1 MGMAIARVCMYM
13 AEGFLFVGTVCL
25 NCFAWQIISRY
36 LFPFSYGFVDTWL
49 GSREKESKRLLESYK
64 EELVRALNADE
75 ELQNMVN
82 GISIESRYKSRFST
96 MKKLLKDGRKPE
108 EVNDILGLRV
118 ILDTSSDKWAA
129 QACYRTHD
137 VIRSIWREVAER
149 TKDYITRP
157 KRNGYRSLHVA
168 VDVGEGAGGVSRPL
182 MEVQI
187 RTAEMH
193 IMAIGGAAAHSM
205 YKGGLTDPK
214 EAKRL
219 KAIMVTAAEVA
230 AVRLRE
236 LGMGCGER
244 KGMFCLLDK
253 NMDGRISI
261 EELTEVIHDL
271 GADSEDAKEL
281 MRLLDANCD
290 GFLSSEEFDI
300 FQQQVHMH
308 SIFFF
313 YLYCFSFSLL
323 NPLSSFIWKKKM
335 LGGNNEKHGG

>member
-1 MGMAIARVCMYM
+1 
-13 AEGFLFVGTVCL
+13 
-25 NCFAWQIISRY
+25 

-49 GSREKESKRLLESYK
+49 RSREKESNRLLESYK
-64 EELVRALNADE
+64 EELACALNADR
-75 ELQNMVN
+75 ELGEMVDS
-82 GISIESRYKSRFST
+82 ISIECRYKSRFST

-118 ILDTSSDKWAA
+118 ILNTRSDMWAS
-129 QACYRTHD
+129 QACYRTHE

-157 KRNGYRSLHVA
+157 KGNGYRSLHMV
-168 VDVGEGAGGVSRPL
+168 VDVGEGAGPGGISWPL
-182 MEVQI
+182 MEIQI

-193 IMAIGGAAAHSM
+193 HMAVRGTAAHSM
-205 YKGGLTDPK
+205 YKGEFTDPE

-219 KAIMVTAAEVA
+219 KAIMVAAAEVA

-236 LGMGCGER
+236 LDMGCAER
-244 KGMFCLLDK
+244 KGVFSLIDK

-261 EELTEVIHDL
+261 EELTDVMHDL

-281 MRLLDANCD
+281 MHLLDANCD
-290 GFLSSEEFDI
+290 GFLSFEEFGT

-308 SIFFF
+308 SIFFS
-313 YLYCFSFSLL
+313 YYISLSL
-323 NPLSSFIWKKKM
+323 PPPSGFTSAAIM
-335 LGGNNEKHGG
+335 VMAGPCH